1 MIDFRFW
8 ETLTAEKKGPHPQED
23 PLMLKVSARFVGV
36 FAAILGFSGLIQPAA
51 TAQEILTANQLTRM
65 TTEQLLDLYR
75 TAPAVAIPPGKLA
88 GRALVRPGSRFSP
101 VLSRAAGLIWQGK
114 VFGEDATVVNRF
126 FGVRVIRA
134 RVYHGESW
142 LDGGPTLVLDH
153 RETSRIYARFRDEIR
168 EVAPGLYLGLMYDR
182 KSSQPQLT
190 TLFALE
196 ARR

>member
-1 MIDFRFW
+1 
-8 ETLTAEKKGPHPQED
+8 
-23 PLMLKVSARFVGV
+23 MLKVSTQVAALL
-36 FAAILGFSGLIQPAA
+36 AAIVGFSGLAQTAA
-51 TAQEILTANQLTRM
+51 TAQEFLTADQLTRM

-75 TAPAVAIPPGKLA
+75 TAPAAAIPPGKLA
-88 GRALVRPGSRFSP
+88 GRALVRPGGRFSP
-101 VLSRAAGLIWQGK
+101 ALSRAAGLVWQGK

-168 EVAPGLYLGLMYDR
+168 EIAPGLYLGLMYDR
-182 KSSQPQLT
+182 KSPQPQLT